1 MTAAATQ
8 IAARQISA
16 LTVPAVDPEQ
26 ARWQAVTDAM
36 GRYVDGDAAAFE
48 RVYSELSP
56 LLLANLRRWT
66 GPQRAEDLLQK
77 TFLKVHRAR
86 HRYRRGAPVGPWILS
101 IARNVA
107 IDDMRRRGRAR
118 EDLTR
123 EGALPEPTNVEA
135 PNAERFEVIEAV
147 RAAVDGL
154 PDGQRNVVAL
164 HKLEERPFR
173 EVADTLGIKEGAAR
187 IRAHRAYG
195 RLRSALSAFQ
205 PAA

>member
-1 MTAAATQ
+1 MTAIPAAAQLATL
-8 IAARQISA
+8 APA
-16 LTVPAVDPEQ
+16 PAVDPEQ
-26 ARWQAVTDAM
+26 SRWDAVTAAM
-36 GRYVDGDAAAFE
+36 GRYADGDAAAFE
-48 RVYSELSP
+48 RVYAELAP
-56 LLLANLRRWT
+56 LILSKLRGWA

-86 HRYRRGAPVGPWILS
+86 DRYRRGAPVGPWILS
-101 IARNVA
+101 IARHVA

-123 EGALPEPTNVEA
+123 EGALPEPRESAA
-135 PNAERFEVIEAV
+135 PMAERFEVIEAV

-154 PDGQRNVVAL
+154 PDSQRTVVAL

-173 EVADTLGIKEGAAR
+173 EVADALGIKEGAAR
-187 IRAHRAYG
+187 IRAHRAYA
-195 RLRSALSAFQ
+195 RLRAALAPFQ